1 MEEVKGTY
9 QVQNFP
15 PKPVLTRTFQ
25 PPGKA
30 KRSDKKKEAPY
41 RGYEY
46 PPGSNLWAP
55 GEEPFLGGTES
66 PAAPAP
72 PPPRYV
78 APPGG
83 PPVDENFRPLPV
95 Q

>member
-9 QVQNFP
+9 PVQNFP

-30 KRSDKKKEAPY
+30 KPSGRREEAPY
-41 RGYEY
+41 QGYDY
-46 PPGSNLWAP
+46 TPGPDLWAP
-55 GEEPFLGGTES
+55 GEEPFIGGEP
-66 PAAPAP
+66 PAAPTA